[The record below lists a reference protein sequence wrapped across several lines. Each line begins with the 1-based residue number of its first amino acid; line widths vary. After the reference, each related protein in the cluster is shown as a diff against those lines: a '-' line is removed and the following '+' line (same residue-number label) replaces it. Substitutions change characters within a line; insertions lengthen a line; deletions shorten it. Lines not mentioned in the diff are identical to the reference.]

1 MGLSQII
8 IRTRERAGTGTEIVA
23 LYDVTVEVGDRNSGD
38 PVDSSSL
45 LRVSMTALP

>member
-38 PVDSSSL
+38 PVPARSL
-45 LRVSMTALP
+45 VLIII